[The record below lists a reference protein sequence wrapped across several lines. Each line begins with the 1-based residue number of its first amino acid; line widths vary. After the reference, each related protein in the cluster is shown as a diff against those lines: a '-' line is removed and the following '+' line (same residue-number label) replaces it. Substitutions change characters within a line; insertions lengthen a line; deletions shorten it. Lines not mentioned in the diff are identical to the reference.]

1 MKPEIKFAIW
11 KYEYNDEMFLEYK
24 ERNYKI
30 IKTYERKTDE
40 KIELTATSV
49 TNKEVNAYVDSESN
63 KNQ

>member
-1 MKPEIKFAIW
+1 
-11 KYEYNDEMFLEYK
+11 MFLEYK